1 MVAIWPAATRS
12 VPLAEPVD
20 LPLTL
25 GHLRHGAGD
34 PTIRFEPDGVWRATR
49 TPDGPA
55 TERLV
60 PEPGGVRVDA
70 WGPGATWLADAAP
83 ALVGAGDDPHTLD
96 ALVVAAGPA
105 GSYVARLAQRYAGLR
120 LGRTG
125 AVVEALVPAVIEQK
139 VTGSEAR
146 RAYRGLLRRYGEPAP
161 GPERVRELALVVPPR
176 PETIAGLPSYDLHP
190 LGLERRR
197 ADTLRRSCARAAWL
211 EALAALPAAEARD
224 RLRLLPGIGPWTAA
238 EVARAAFGDADAVSL
253 GDYHL
258 PDLVCWHLAGEER
271 GSEARM
277 LELLAPYAGQ
287 RARVVRLLEATGRI
301 PPRHGPAM
309 SPRDIRGI

>member
-1 MVAIWPAATRS
+1 MIAGGPEATRS
-12 VPLAEPVD
+12 VPLAGAFD
-20 LPLTL
+20 LRLTL
-25 GHLRHGAGD
+25 GHLRHGAAD

-55 TERLV
+55 TERLA

-70 WGPGATWLADAAP
+70 WGPGAAWLIDAAMV
-83 ALVGAGDDPHTLD
+83 LVGAEDDPRALD
-96 ALVVAAGPA
+96 SLVPAGPA
-105 GSYVARLAQRYAGLR
+105 GSYMARLARRYAGLR

-125 AVVEALVPAVIEQK
+125 AVVEALVPAVVEQK
-139 VTGSEAR
+139 VTGTEAR

-176 PETIAGLPSYDLHP
+176 PEILAAVPSYELHP

-211 EALAALPAAEARD
+211 EALTALPAAEAREK
-224 RLRLLPGIGPWTAA
+224 LRLLPGIGPWTAA
-238 EVARAAFGDADAVSL
+238 EVARAAFGDPDAISL

-277 LELLAPYAGQ
+277 LELLAPYSGQ

-301 PPRHGPAM
+301 PPRHGPPM
-309 SPRDIRGI
+309 SPRDIRGM